1 MTRPSAS
8 TGKRRPHTPP
18 RGLSKDKAQTVS
30 QPDPSPP
37 AGRGV
42 EGRRPVYASAPHT
55 RASKFAPQTARQSST
70 RRGTGLSRYCGGT
83 KTKHVTPTPASPRGA
98 STHGVHAVECRLD
111 GRTAVTPGG
120 TLEPGNSPSAF
131 HRDYGMR
138 LPGLEALEN
147 SDHDMLV
154 CGFAHGCPGKLPFC
168 VAKCVCLR
176 PPRCVSTGPV
186 VVRLAEMVLE
196 GERDVCPKSETPK
209 RDNFPREERIKK
221 SQALLHVHLALQFI
235 TCSSSLLSIDAHLDH
250 EP

>member
-196 GERDVCPKSETPK
+196 GERAVCPPK
-209 RDNFPREERIKK
+209 KRAKPQNGTTLLAKNASKK
-221 SQALLHVHLALQFI
+221 VRLCF
-235 TCSSSLLSIDAHLDH
+235 TCTWRCNS
-250 EP
+250 

>member
-1 MTRPSAS
+1 MSHPL
-8 TGKRRPHTPP
+8 PP
-18 RGLSKDKAQTVS
+18 PG
-30 QPDPSPP
+30 
-37 AGRGV
+37 
-42 EGRRPVYASAPHT
+42 
-55 RASKFAPQTARQSST
+55 
-70 RRGTGLSRYCGGT
+70 
-83 KTKHVTPTPASPRGA
+83 SPRGA

-154 CGFAHGCPGKLPFC
+154 CGFAHDWSREAPVVC

-235 TCSSSLLSIDAHLDH
+235 TCSSSPAINRRTLG
-250 EP
+250 P